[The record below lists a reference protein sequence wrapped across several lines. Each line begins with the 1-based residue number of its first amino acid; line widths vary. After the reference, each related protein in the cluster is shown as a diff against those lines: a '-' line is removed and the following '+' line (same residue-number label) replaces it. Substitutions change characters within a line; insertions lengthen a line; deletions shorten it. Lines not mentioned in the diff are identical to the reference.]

1 MAQIDKLAAI
11 HAKLKTGKKLTK
23 GEQRF
28 LDAQDAG
35 RWARTLNDVAAKFGL
50 ARQSLD
56 DWKLYDSEGALVK
69 GPRGYDLE
77 AIQRLRD
84 KMHAEGKS
92 VVLLPGDK
100 TSGDDDPTALKA
112 RKLRLECD
120 KLSTQID
127 ILRGKYALIDD
138 IMAQILPIIYAF
150 KEKLTRLGPELA
162 FEVSGATPA
171 DAEDRI
177 RQAADKILTE
187 LCDDDLPRLEDAL
200 RKPNEIGDEDGRM
213 PAARETYGRQK
224 A

>member
-1 MAQIDKLAAI
+1 MTKPERLSAI
-11 HAKLKTGKKLTK
+11 HAKLKAGKSLNRADRK
-23 GEQRF
+23 F
-28 LDAQDAG
+28 LDEQDGG
-35 RWARTLNDVAAKFGL
+35 RWVSTLNQVALHFGIQ
-50 ARQSLD
+50 RQSLD
-56 DWKLYDSEGALVK
+56 DWKPYDTEGALVK
-69 GPRGYDLE
+69 QGRGYDLG
-77 AIQRLRD
+77 ALQRLRD
-84 KMHAEGKS
+84 RMQAEGKS
-92 VVLLPGDK
+92 VNVIPGDITGK
-100 TSGDDDPTALKA
+100 KESIGDV
-112 RKLRLECD
+112 KLRKEQLSCD

-177 RQAADKILTE
+177 RQATDKILTE

-200 RKPNEIGDEDGRM
+200 RKPNELGDDDGRM